1 MLKSFHVLCS
11 VLVVFCYC
19 VILIEYVC
27 VFISSVQHMVLSC
40 GNIHEL
46 YTLLSFCSFPTG
58 HFHLL
63 HSSSLPLYSW
73 PRLLW
78 ENVSHSWAD
87 LGSALPSRL
96 LWGAETLMSLTDTAL
111 TWQEPLSLGCSEPDW
126 PLWTPIIYCIRVIIR
141 WKQSRWLRDLGSAE
155 SHEILYNRCRLHW
168 WSIMAQYGQLSCEIL
183 GQIVSDSER
192 MMFRLHFWQPWSYT
206 RLDHLWKIQHLKS
219 EGCQQ

>member
-1 MLKSFHVLCS
+1 
-11 VLVVFCYC
+11 
-19 VILIEYVC
+19 
-27 VFISSVQHMVLSC
+27 MVLSC

-46 YTLLSFCSFPTG
+46 YILLSFCSFPTG

-155 SHEILYNRCRLHW
+155 SREILYNRCRLHW

-183 GQIVSDSER
+183 AALAKSSQTQREWCLDCISGSHEVTQGWTTSSER
-192 MMFRLHFWQPWSYT
+192 SSTSSQRDANSKHKSLCEPKAQRQIHFVSLYEW
-206 RLDHLWKIQHLKS
+206 
-219 EGCQQ
+219 E